1 MVEGSVVDLRELV
14 GLAGVPAVLA
24 IVELVKRVYPG
35 VEGRWLPLLVLGVAL
50 AINVGVGY
58 KLGFDLVVAAVTGLL
73 VGLAASGLY
82 SQGKTVMER

>member
-1 MVEGSVVDLRELV
+1 MEGSVVDLRELV

-50 AINVGVGY
+50 TINVGVGY